1 MGFSCANFVSR
12 ATVLAAFVAVSVSAR
27 PQTNP
32 QDLGAS
38 RLKAK
43 AEEQQSSGQAPQE
56 PPSQAVPAATAT
68 QAMTSQNG
76 SQPLRLTFQAAL
88 DLARKNSTQFQA
100 AVTNFGLLRED
111 RTQARNILLPS
122 VNYNNS
128 AIYTQSS
135 GALPSVVPGAPPVIF
150 IANNAPHEY
159 VSQGNVHEVL
169 DVSAFASWRRAS
181 AAAALGRAQVEI
193 AARGLVVTVA
203 QNYYR
208 VGAAQ
213 LKLETAK
220 RGAEEGDRFFN
231 LTQDLERG
239 GEVAHA
245 DVIKAE
251 LQMQERRRQLQEAQ
265 LTLLN
270 ARLDLAVLIFP
281 NFNQNFEIA
290 DDLHAPAP
298 LPTIEDIEQRG
309 TRDNPDLRV
318 ALEAVKQAR
327 VEVFS
332 ARAAYLPALSFDYFY
347 GIDAA
352 NFGVNTAVNTSTGTQ
367 KFSNLGSSAVVTL
380 NIPIWNWGSTQSKV
394 RQAELRRDQ
403 AKRELSLAQRKL
415 VAEIQSLYAEASTA
429 LSELQGLRR
438 SGELAEDSLE
448 LTTLRYKNGE
458 ATVLE
463 VVDSQTTFATANSA
477 YQDGAL
483 RYHVALTSLQILTG
497 VSTNP

>member
-1 MGFSCANFVSR
+1 MEFMGLSCANFVNG
-12 ATVLAAFVAVSVSAR
+12 ATVLAAFVALSATVGL
-27 PQTNP
+27 Q
-32 QDLGAS
+32 
-38 RLKAK
+38 AK
-43 AEEQQSSGQAPQE
+43 AQEQQSNGQAPPEQ
-56 PPSQAVPAATAT
+56 PSQPAPAATAKE
-68 QAMTSQNG
+68 AMTSQQG
-76 SQPLRLTFQAAL
+76 SQLLRLTFQTAL
-88 DLARKNSTQFQA
+88 QLARKNSTQFQA
-100 AVTNFGLLRED
+100 ALTNFGLLRED
-111 RTQARNILLPS
+111 RAQARDVLLPS

-135 GALPSVVPGAPPVIF
+135 GSAVPGAPPVVF

-181 AAAALGRAQVEI
+181 AAAAVGRAQVEI
-193 AARGLVVTVA
+193 AARGLVVTVT

-213 LKLETAK
+213 LKQETAK
-220 RGAEEGDRFFN
+220 RGAEEGDRFLK

-265 LTLLN
+265 LALLD

-281 NFNQNFEIA
+281 NFNGNFEIA

-298 LPTIEDIEQRG
+298 LPTIEDIQQRG
-309 TRDNPDLRV
+309 TRDNPDLQA
-318 ALEAVKQAR
+318 ALEAVRQAHY
-327 VEVFS
+327 EVFG

-347 GIDAA
+347 GIDAE
-352 NFGVNTAVNTSTGTQ
+352 NFAVNTAVNTSAGTQ
-367 KFSNLGSSAVVTL
+367 KFSNLGSSAVITL
-380 NIPIWNWGSTQSKV
+380 NIPIWNWGATQSKV

-415 VAEIQSLYAEASTA
+415 VAEIQSLYAEASAA
-429 LSELQGLRR
+429 LSEL
-438 SGELAEDSLE
+438 
-448 LTTLRYKNGE
+448 
-458 ATVLE
+458 
-463 VVDSQTTFATANSA
+463 
-477 YQDGAL
+477 
-483 RYHVALTSLQILTG
+483 
-497 VSTNP
+497 